1 MKLQPTQIV
10 GLLAVLGF
18 GGYLVVRIMQ
28 GPQDP
33 DVLPSGVR
41 ISDLPSPSIPEPTL
55 PPLELST
62 TLPADPLDAG
72 SQEARDDLYC
82 SGLIY
87 AEHLAKPGESAEQ
100 TQKQLN
106 AILSLAAAGT
116 GKLKA
121 EGVATDATTAAI
133 ADAHTDKAGADYA
146 AKTPRISLDACMA
159 RAAAPPAPSPN

>member
-1 MKLQPTQIV
+1 VKLQPTQIV
-10 GLLAVLGF
+10 GLIAVLGF

-28 GPQDP
+28 GQQDP

-41 ISDLPSPSIPEPTL
+41 ISDLPSPSVPEPAL

-62 TLPADPLDAG
+62 TLPADLLNAG
-72 SQEARDDLYC
+72 SQDARDDLYC

-87 AEHLAKPGESAEQ
+87 AEHLAKPGGAEQ

-106 AILSLAAAGT
+106 AILSLAQAGT

-121 EGVATDATTAAI
+121 EGAATDATTAAI
-133 ADAHTDKAGADYA
+133 ADAHTDKAAADYA
-146 AKTPRISLDACMA
+146 ARTPRIALDACLT
-159 RAAAPPAPSPN
+159 RAAALAPASPN